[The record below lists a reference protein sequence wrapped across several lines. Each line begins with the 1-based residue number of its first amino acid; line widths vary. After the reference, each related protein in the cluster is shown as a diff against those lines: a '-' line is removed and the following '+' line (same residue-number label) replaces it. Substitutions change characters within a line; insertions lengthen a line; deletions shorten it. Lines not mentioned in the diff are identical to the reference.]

1 MLDAVRVELGS
12 SILEAELIVQALADE
27 GITVEL
33 LHNEHPGTGAA
44 MALVGCALLV
54 RAEDEAAVRAR
65 IAELGY

>member
-1 MLDAVRVELGS
+1 MLDVARLELGP
-12 SILEAELIVQALADE
+12 SILQAELIVLALAEE

-33 LHNEHPGTGAA
+33 LHNAHPGTGAA
-44 MALVGCALLV
+44 MTLVGCALLV